1 MAAIGMPVSR
11 ASLMSWGRTIVS
23 SSGRSGD
30 KTWAGS
36 RAKPQEVAF
45 DGVLDQ
51 PNYMK
56 LTVNDGKLTVTSL
69 KQDGK
74 LIDTVTLTK

>member
-1 MAAIGMPVSR
+1 MWHHRERSIFLRAAVVINP
-11 ASLMSWGRTIVS
+11 
-23 SSGRSGD
+23 
-30 KTWAGS
+30 AGS
-36 RAKPQEVAF
+36 RSKPQEVAF

>member
-1 MAAIGMPVSR
+1 
-11 ASLMSWGRTIVS
+11 
-23 SSGRSGD
+23 
-30 KTWAGS
+30 
-36 RAKPQEVAF
+36 
-45 DGVLDQ
+45 
-51 PNYMK
+51 MK

>member
-1 MAAIGMPVSR
+1 MG
-11 ASLMSWGRTIVS
+11 T
-23 SSGRSGD
+23 
-30 KTWAGS
+30 
-36 RAKPQEVAF
+36 
-45 DGVLDQ
+45 LDQ

>member
-1 MAAIGMPVSR
+1 MWHHR
-11 ASLMSWGRTIVS
+11 ETIYI

-36 RAKPQEVAF
+36 RSKPQEVAF